1 MPAPTALDVQVDST
15 EYSRY
20 ERSFNTI
27 TTTVTATGGGSYT
40 DIPITLE
47 LVKARLSRTAVAG
60 SLDLTLTGL
69 NDQTEVVGELVLN
82 DMVDQDLINL
92 VRHGRYFVRARYD
105 ATSATAE
112 IGSGANGTIEITL
125 PEGADGNDWTVT
137 VVVPGGTSPL
147 TTTVVGDV
155 ITISLAVSGGVPIAV
170 ENTGILVLNSLQGAG
185 ISCTVSGNGTASFSL
200 AEGPTAFTGGTDE
213 VIGESDDFSIR
224 IVTVA
229 RLKSDYLFGIDLK
242 ATNVLQ
248 AKFPPQSITGV
259 SILEL
264 SEGHPKGLQTLS
276 YTVNPAYVNASA
288 VIGAGA
294 NGSITVT
301 PCEALSGTAGNAY
314 SVAVV
319 VPGGTADLSVSLIGL
334 VLTVSLATVGGVP
347 TTHNS
352 AINIAAAIS
361 ELTNFIANPSGNGTG
376 LFSGAIASTPF
387 AGGVT
392 STARFLS
399 WGGGPAVSI
408 TGPGTY
414 ILPTGASGMS
424 SCAAGIKGAGKHYV
438 IVRVSSPSL
447 MPATPISESL
457 LIEAQTMDENTLG
470 RYLDEA
476 IAYLENDLLCVHLE
490 PTNVVTDRDPT
501 TIQYTSGI
509 RSGVPIYE
517 DVDFDFIVSPLTYF
531 IPAIAGRWIEI
542 QTPYPSLLRV
552 DSLFGAIADTRVIT
566 IDLSWIEHSEKGGLI
581 QLVPFNQET
590 AFDFV
595 GLIWVNALRGATE
608 LPNFWHFNMIVGLRS
623 TPAEL
628 QEFIGK
634 LAGMNALTAASLAFR
649 PGIGSLSLS
658 KDGVSQSTSYNTQA
672 QYGAYTGAITAY
684 KEWIEDKTKA
694 IRAKYRGLNMV
705 VV

>member
-1 MPAPTALDVQVDST
+1 MPAPTALNVQLDGT

-20 ERSFNTI
+20 ERSFDTI
-27 TTTVTATGGGSYT
+27 TATVTATGGGSYT
-40 DIPITLE
+40 DVPITLE

-60 SLDLTLTGL
+60 SLDLTLTGVS
-69 NDQTEVVGELVLN
+69 DQTEVVGELVLN
-82 DMVDQDLINL
+82 DMVDQDLISL

-125 PEGADGNDWTVT
+125 PEGADGNDWTIE
-137 VVVPGGTSPL
+137 VVVPGGTSAL
-147 TTTVVGDV
+147 TTSIAGTDITV
-155 ITISLAVSGGVPIAV
+155 SLAVSGGVPITAQ
-170 ENTGILVLNSLQGAG
+170 NTGILVLSSLQGQGLA
-185 ISCTVSGNGTASFSL
+185 CTVSGNGTASFSV
-200 AEGPTAFTGGTDE
+200 AEGPTSFTGGTDE
-213 VIGESDDFSIR
+213 VIGESDDFNIR
-224 IVTVA
+224 IVTVS

-259 SILEL
+259 TILEI
-264 SEGHPKGLQTLS
+264 SEGHPKGLQSLS
-276 YTVNPAYVNASA
+276 YTVTPAYVNAA
-288 VIGAGA
+288 ATIGSGA
-294 NGSITVT
+294 NGSIIVT
-301 PCEALSGTAGNAY
+301 PNNTLSGAAGNTY

-319 VPGGTADLSVSLIGL
+319 VPGGTSDLSVTLIGL
-334 VLTVSLATVGGVP
+334 VLTISLATVGGVP

-352 AINIAAAIS
+352 AANIAAAIS
-361 ELTNFIANPSGNGTG
+361 EHASFIANASGNGTG
-376 LFSGAIASTPF
+376 LFSVAIASTPF
-387 AGGVT
+387 VGGVT
-392 STARFLS
+392 TTARFLS
-399 WGGGPAVSI
+399 WGGGPSVAI

-414 ILPTGASGMS
+414 ILPIGTSGMS
-424 SCAAGIKGAGKHYV
+424 SCAAGIKGAGKHYI

-447 MPATPISESL
+447 MPSTSISESL
-457 LIEAQTMDENTLG
+457 LIEAQTMDETTLG

-476 IAYLENDLLCVHLE
+476 IAYLENDLLAVHLE

-509 RSGVPIYE
+509 RSGVPIFE

-531 IPAIAGRWIEI
+531 IPAVAGRWIEI

-623 TPAEL
+623 TPAEI

-634 LAGMNALTAASLAFR
+634 YAGINALTAASLAFR

-672 QYGAYTGAITAY
+672 QYGAYTGAITSY
-684 KEWIEDKTKA
+684 KEWIEDKTKH
-694 IRAKYRGLNMV
+694 IRAKYRSLNMIV
-705 VV
+705 V